1 MKWTGSGIL
10 VDMGGRRRGDPGFSL
25 AEMIMSIG
33 ILSTALLLVVGVFTY
48 LFNASQ
54 KAVDMTAGTVVSG
67 SVMQGIVNR
76 INYDTATNTAFF
88 QHAYAEGSLI
98 ETGTY
103 KLNQADFTYR
113 IYAHDV
119 GALTLGAQM
128 KQLTVVCTWWDS
140 GGSVPGGA
148 RAGFGQ
154 LQVEMTRFMLYGAD
168 Y

>member
-1 MKWTGSGIL
+1 
-10 VDMGGRRRGDPGFSL
+10 MGGHSRKAPGFSL

-54 KAVDMTAGTVVSG
+54 KAVDLTAGTVVSE
-67 SVMQGIVNR
+67 SVMQGFVNR
-76 INYDTATNTAFF
+76 IQYDPSTSAAFF
-88 QHAYAEGSLI
+88 QHSYSEGSVI
-98 ETGTY
+98 ETGSY

-113 IYAHDV
+113 IYANDV

-140 GGSVPGGA
+140 GGGAAGGA
-148 RAGFGQ
+148 RTGYGQ
-154 LQVEMTRFMLYGAD
+154 LQVEMTRFMLYEAR